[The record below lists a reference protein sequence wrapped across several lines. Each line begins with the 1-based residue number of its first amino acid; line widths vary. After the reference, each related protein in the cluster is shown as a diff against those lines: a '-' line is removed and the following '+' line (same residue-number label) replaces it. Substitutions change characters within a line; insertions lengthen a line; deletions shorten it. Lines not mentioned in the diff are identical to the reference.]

1 MKFNNSL
8 LKNEEF
14 LKVIEKMKYMEA
26 REVRNC
32 SLDDLNKM
40 IKLLAFAKSDQ
51 VRTEINKQH
60 KFKLEKQINYEQ

>member
-1 MKFNNSL
+1 
-8 LKNEEF
+8 
-14 LKVIEKMKYMEA
+14 MKYMEA

-60 KFKLEKQINYEQ
+60 KFKLEKQINYEQQQEEVEQFIDKYRKTN

>member
-1 MKFNNSL
+1 MKG
-8 LKNEEF
+8 
-14 LKVIEKMKYMEA
+14 MEA